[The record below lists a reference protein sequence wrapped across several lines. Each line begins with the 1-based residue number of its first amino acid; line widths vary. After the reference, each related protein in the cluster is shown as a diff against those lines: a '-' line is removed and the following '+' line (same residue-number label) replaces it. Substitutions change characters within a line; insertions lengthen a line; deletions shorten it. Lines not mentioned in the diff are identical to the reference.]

1 MKDSG
6 VHDARMHN
14 IAVIYDT
21 WSVYYKVVAFRV
33 TGKELDL
40 YVKLLLVIYVMG
52 TLYDARKL
60 LGRALAC

>member
-1 MKDSG
+1 MMLG
-6 VHDARMHN
+6 CTTL
-14 IAVIYDT
+14 IYDT
-21 WSVYYKVVAFRV
+21 WSVYKVVALGV

-40 YVKLLLVIYVMG
+40 YVKLLLVIYVIG